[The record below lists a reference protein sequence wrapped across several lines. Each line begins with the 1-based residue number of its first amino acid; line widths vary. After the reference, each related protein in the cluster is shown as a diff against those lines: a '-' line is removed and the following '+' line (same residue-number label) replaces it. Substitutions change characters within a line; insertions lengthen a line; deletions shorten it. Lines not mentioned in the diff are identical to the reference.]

1 MPSNKKEEIVHTA
14 ACSNEPKILSEG
26 KEMKTNTTNTDN
38 KARVTNKEINAM
50 TSGEYGHFLS
60 NKLVV
65 RPVELSDLIR
75 KYVED
80 NVEGIEDIAES
91 WDKYVD
97 RVAMDSNEHAQ
108 YHANLMDQPNAIR
121 VIKVALNL
129 IIKAEATKGNSYID
143 RNAVAKQIGNKLTKG
158 KAKNFYD
165 QDGTYVVHNN
175 HTKLSLGLNVT
186 EFLRREGLITLTSI
200 KSQEGHTIVKLE
212 AGFAIPKSIKIAA
225 AKVRS
230 HMASQSIIDHT
241 PEAPGGHSCDPVTML
256 NSKGFNTVKTQ
267 PQKVCDAMNKLQHV
281 AFSLRTDLPK
291 DFLELYKRD
300 ARWEDDNGNF
310 MMGEWNKFITDIQTL
325 SQEPFHFAQA
335 ADDRGRLYSRAT
347 YVALQGDAYQKAMLE
362 FANKEVVKDQ
372 MALDY
377 LKVAFCNEAF
387 TDKISVEEAVEW
399 FDSKTPEEL
408 DEYAN
413 HRAKE
418 MGDHDAYPA
427 LRGILNDYRDALE
440 GKPVGTIVP
449 WDATNQA
456 AQVYAVLSRDM
467 QTALISNIAFA
478 GEREDAYGKLATILN
493 RRLHSTIFDRNNV
506 KYAFMTYLYG
516 AGQSM
521 ILNGYTAFNPG
532 DAKTRD
538 QAIGRFFP
546 FSMDDA
552 EKWDIFV
559 KSMEELLPAAVHY
572 MEVIY
577 KFADE
582 KRSKYRWTMPD
593 GFIVE
598 TTTWEQEEVIAHYF
612 KLGTNMEASSTP
624 TGSIFAKR
632 ETGVNSSKALAPNIV
647 HSIDSYILR
656 EVVRRA
662 DFDIVTI
669 HDSYGVHPNN
679 VDKLRQLYRD
689 VLISVMEMNL
699 LEDILEQIN
708 PELAQ
713 VVARRGMLE
722 KGQLEAKHINA
733 SEYALR

>member
-1 MPSNKKEEIVHTA
+1 MKQNNDNNEIVQTP
-14 ACSNEPKILSEG
+14 ACSVEPTLTIKEG
-26 KEMKTNTTNTDN
+26 NKMKTNT
-38 KARVTNKEINAM
+38 ARVTNKEINAM
-50 TSGEYGHFLS
+50 TSTEYGAFLS
-60 NKLVV
+60 HKIVI

-80 NVEGIEDIAES
+80 SIDGIEDVATTWE
-91 WDKYVD
+91 KYVD
-97 RVAMDSNEHAQ
+97 RVAMDSNDHAQ
-108 YHANLMDQPNAIR
+108 YHANLMTQPNSLKL
-121 VIKVALNL
+121 IKVALSMV
-129 IIKAEATKGNSYID
+129 IRAEATKGNSYID

-158 KAKNFYD
+158 KARFFYD
-165 QDGTYVVHNN
+165 QDGTYVEHNN

-186 EFLRREGLITLTSI
+186 EFLRREGLIALTSI
-200 KSQEGHTIVKLE
+200 KSKEGHTIVKLE
-212 AGFAIPKSIKIAA
+212 AGFDIPKSIKIAA

-241 PEAPGGHSCDPVTML
+241 PEHPGGYACDPVTML

-267 PQKVCDAMNKLQHV
+267 PQLVCDAMNKLQNV
-281 AFSLRTDLPK
+281 EFKLRDDLPS
-291 DFLELYKRD
+291 DFLDKYQTD

-310 MMGEWNKFITDIQTL
+310 MIGEWNKFITDIQTL
-325 SQEPFHFAQA
+325 NGDPFRFAQA

-347 YVALQGDAYQKAMLE
+347 YVALQGDAYQKSMLR
-362 FANKEVVKDQ
+362 FANKEMVENQ
-372 MALDY
+372 LALDY
-377 LKVAFCNEAF
+377 LKVAFCNEAN
-387 TDKISVEEAVEW
+387 TDKIPVEDAIAW
-399 FDSKTPEEL
+399 FDSKTDEEL
-408 DEYAN
+408 DELAN
-413 HRAKE
+413 HRATE
-418 MGDHDAYPA
+418 MGDSDAYPA
-427 LRGILNDYRDALE
+427 LRGILNDYRAALKGE
-440 GKPVGTIVP
+440 DIGTIVP

-467 QTALISNIAFA
+467 QTALISNIAYA
-478 GEREDAYGKLATILN
+478 GEREDAYGELATILN
-493 RRLHSTIFDRNNV
+493 RRLHSTIFTRDNV

-521 ILNGYTAFNPG
+521 ILNGYNDLNGKG
-532 DAKTRD
+532 DAKTKE
-538 QAIGRFFP
+538 QSIGRFFP
-546 FSMDDA
+546 YTMDDE
-552 EKWDIFV
+552 EKWTIFV
-559 KSMEELLPAAVHY
+559 DSMKELLPAAVEY

-598 TTTWEQEEVIAHYF
+598 TTTFEQEEVIAHYF
-612 KLGTNMEASSTP
+612 KLGTSMEPSSTP

-632 ETGVNSSKALAPNIV
+632 ETGVYSSKALAPNIV

-679 VDKLRQLYRD
+679 VEKLRQLYRE

-699 LEDILEQIN
+699 LENILEQIN

-713 VVARRGMLE
+713 AVVRRGLLS
-722 KGQLEAKHINA
+722 KGKLTAEMINA

>member
-1 MPSNKKEEIVHTA
+1 MNNGTNKEEIVHTP
-14 ACSNEPKILSEG
+14 ACSTELTDITKGDNKMS
-26 KEMKTNTTNTDN
+26 TNTPRIT
-38 KARVTNKEINAM
+38 AKEINAM
-50 TSGEYGHFLS
+50 TSADYGKFLA
-60 NKLVV
+60 KKVVV

-80 NVEGIEDIAES
+80 SVEGIEEIAET

-97 RVAMDSNEHAQ
+97 RVAMDSNDHAQ
-108 YHANLMDQPNAIR
+108 YHANIMSQPNAIR

-129 IIKAEATKGNSYID
+129 IIKAEATKGNTYID

-165 QDGTYVVHNN
+165 QDGTYVEHNN
-175 HTKLSLGLNVT
+175 HTKLTLGLNVT
-186 EFLRREGLITLTSI
+186 EFLRREGLIILTSI
-200 KSQEGHTIVKLE
+200 KSAEGHTIVKLE
-212 AGFAIPKSIKIAA
+212 AGFTIPKSIKIVS

-241 PEAPGGHSCDPVTML
+241 PTSPGGHACDPVTML

-267 PQKVCDAMNKLQHV
+267 PQLVCDAMNKLQHV
-281 AFSLRTDLPK
+281 QYKLRDDLPA
-291 DFLELYKRD
+291 DFLDTYQRD

-310 MMGEWNKFITDIQTL
+310 MIGEWNKFITDIQTL
-325 SQEPFHFAQA
+325 NGDPFQFAQA

-347 YVALQGDAYQKAMLE
+347 YVALQGDAYQKSMLK
-362 FANKEVVKDQ
+362 FANEEVVDSQ
-372 MALDY
+372 LALDY
-377 LKVAFCNEAF
+377 LKVAFVNEAY
-387 TDKISVEEAVEW
+387 TDKIEVEDAIKW
-399 FDSKTPEEL
+399 FDSKTDAEL
-408 DEYAN
+408 DELAD
-413 HRAKE
+413 HRATE
-418 MGDHDAYPA
+418 MGDKDAYPA
-427 LRGILNDYRDALE
+427 LRGILNDYRAAKE
-440 GKPVGTIVP
+440 GKPVGTILP

-456 AQVYAVLSRDM
+456 AQVYAILSRDM
-467 QTALISNIAFA
+467 KTALISNIAYA
-478 GEREDAYGKLATILN
+478 GEREDAYGELATILN
-493 RRLHSTIFDRNNV
+493 RHLHSTIFNRNNV

-516 AGQSM
+516 AGKSM
-521 ILNGYTAFNPG
+521 ILHGYTAFNPG
-532 DAKTRD
+532 DAKTRE

-546 FSMDDA
+546 FSMDDE

-559 KSMEELLPAAVHY
+559 KAMSELLPAAVSY

-598 TTTWEQEEVIAHYF
+598 TTTFEQEEVVAHYF
-612 KLGTNMEASSTP
+612 KLGTNTESSSTP

-679 VDKLRQLYRD
+679 VHKLRQLYRD

-699 LEDILEQIN
+699 LEDILEQLN
-708 PELAQ
+708 PDLAHT
-713 VVARRGMLE
+713 VARRGMLE
-722 KGQLEAKHINA
+722 KGQLKAEHING
-733 SEYALR
+733 SVNALR